1 MFMSLNPLPRLYSI
15 QVKVEQMLMEAR
27 GNLPETTVA
36 DLGAL
41 AEEIRELI
49 ADMNSGNDS

>member
-1 MFMSLNPLPRLYSI
+1 MSVNPLPRLYSI
-15 QVKVEQMLMEAR
+15 QVKVEQMLTEAR
-27 GNLPETTVA
+27 GNLPELVVA

-49 ADMNSGNDS
+49 ADIHKGE

>member
-1 MFMSLNPLPRLYSI
+1 MSINPLPRLYSI
-15 QVKVEQMLMEAR
+15 QVKLEQMLMEAR
-27 GNLPETTVA
+27 GNYPEIVVA
-36 DLGAL
+36 DLSAL

>member
-1 MFMSLNPLPRLYSI
+1 MSINPLPRLYSI

-27 GNLPETTVA
+27 GNLPESVIA
-36 DLGAL
+36 DIGAL

-49 ADMNSGNDS
+49 ADMNSGNES